1 MPKACTMPGVI
12 ANTALMRGS
21 CTSSAGAASSGS
33 SLRKYSGT
41 IGLLRQP
48 RWKARYFSGLTRA
61 ADPER
66 REAALRMAG
75 DADPA
80 RVDRLAP
87 DRIVQQEADAE
98 GDVARALP
106 ELVREIG
113 DGGVV
118 GVGAVM
124 VKRCHDV
131 AVRGQELGEPGVIEA
146 VAAAPV
152 GEHDERML
160 IAVGCFGI
168 LVKIELGEERQHKRR
183 GGALADRGGIEHPQ
197 RQMAAAFVRVDLV
210 ELPDPDRKG
219 DAALRALRERCSGR
233 SRQQRAGKH
242 RTARGRKFPYKTRHI
257 VLAHAPV
264 LTSIGRRRQAGASGG
279 PRRERRGCS
288 WRGRADFHE
297 PVSSR
302 AGAWH

>member
-1 MPKACTMPGVI
+1 
-12 ANTALMRGS
+12 
-21 CTSSAGAASSGS
+21 
-33 SLRKYSGT
+33 
-41 IGLLRQP
+41 
-48 RWKARYFSGLTRA
+48 
-61 ADPER
+61 
-66 REAALRMAG
+66 MAG

-87 DRIVQQEADAE
+87 DRIVQQEADAKAN
-98 GDVARALP
+98 VARALP

-124 VKRCHDV
+124 VKRRHDV

-152 GEHDERML
+152 GEQNERML
-160 IAVGCFGI
+160 ITVGCFGI
-168 LVKIELGEERQHKRR
+168 RVKIELGEERQHKRR

-197 RQMAAAFVRVDLV
+197 RQMAAAFVRVDVV

-219 DAALRALRERCSGR
+219 GAPLRALRERCGGR

-242 RTARGRKFPYKTRHI
+242 RTARGRKFPYETRHI

-264 LTSIGRRRQAGASGG
+264 LTSIGREGKPAHRGAPGADVA
-279 PRRERRGCS
+279 GCS